1 MKGIHDWF
9 KIQNLINGI
18 HHINKRKTKQN
29 KQNNIIN
36 ICTKYKFDSVN
47 ENKDFR
53 RTRNTGF
60 SPI

>member
-47 ENKDFR
+47 ENKNLR
-53 RTRNTGF
+53 QQE
-60 SPI
+60 